1 MWKWKIGV
9 VCLIVLAA
17 GAALLAKGQLNR
29 QVILLRNGTVIPVNH
44 TWESGNDL
52 FYENDTETHYVSRAD
67 IEFVGTRSLSQ
78 VLHAAGI
85 DGTAAL
91 NRCVKFFDP
100 LLEDGA
106 VITGQAKFHLWI
118 VPAALIGGVLLFV
131 LRFLRSRYDKKPAP
145 PKAAVVKEIVP
156 ELPNRNDIVRFF
168 LNLYRHQVGESPDAP
183 AEFAQLP
190 SGPSPNL
197 VYELRVKHESEWV
210 KRRMT
215 IGPLGDESSS
225 KSKCFYVIFD
235 QHLVVKVPPRPIRDF
250 EAYVASIKKEGRI
263 VERLAPR
270 ECIIPKVSV
279 ILSQVHE
286 PPEASGVPA
295 DLLEEKYIT
304 WLRKFPEHQDYL
316 KINGTFVFFMDLA
329 QYYFLSHIIDGSH
342 DLTAA
347 IRAEI
352 DATGDLIRQP
362 AKFKERYAEENEAVG
377 FEIRDLFNQCEAET
391 RALLKQQGKSALVS
405 PYRIQAWFLRYLETR
420 DIGEIGD
427 GLPAEFTPSIVAVFA
442 GLFDKYRT
450 SVKAYLDAVRGF
462 CGRLVLDQN
471 KLVIAGIITNLLD
484 LLAWLGVKQV
494 AMRDL
499 KPDNLLVAG
508 DPRCYPGFLRSP
520 ADYTL
525 GIIDVETAVSW
536 GAAGD
541 GKLRQPLLGG
551 TPYFATP
558 SHLLPN
564 TVIAAC
570 FAQPA
575 LILHMQDW
583 QAVLVMIYKAAT
595 GELLLDRTAKMFVDI
610 KAIIVNAMKQAE
622 PIETHV
628 EEISRMFWGSAAAEF
643 RQRMKAK
650 EAILRQVEVEIPPRA
665 RAMFVRTLKRDI
677 ASIEASIRRSVE
689 AQPYFTSPGHRDR
702 LLKSPHA
709 RICQIMEEVDSKMQ
723 AGAVSPESARAT
735 LRFLKS
741 LATLKALVERK
752 NQVASAL
759 EGGDRKMNSYDLLI
773 LMFNSVLKSM
783 YREDWK
789 PLAEEPAAMTCR
801 PDELSLATTI

>member
-9 VCLIVLAA
+9 VCLMVLAA
-17 GAALLAKGQLNR
+17 GATLLAKDQLNR
-29 QVILLRNGTVIPVNH
+29 KVILLQNGQVIPVNR
-44 TWESGNDL
+44 TWESGSDI
-52 FYENDTETHYVSRAD
+52 FYENDKQTHFVSRAD
-67 IEFVGTRSLSQ
+67 IKFIGTQSLSQ
-78 VLHAAGI
+78 VLHAAGT
-85 DGTAAL
+85 DCAAAL
-91 NRCVKFFDP
+91 SRCTKYFAP

-106 VITGQAKFHLWI
+106 VITHKLNPWI
-118 VPAALIGGVLLFV
+118 VTAVLVFGLLLFS
-131 LRFLRSRYDKKPAP
+131 LRFLRSRFQKKPAP
-145 PKAAVVKEIVP
+145 PKAPVLKEVVH
-156 ELPNRNDIVRFF
+156 ELPTRTDIVRFF

-183 AEFAQLP
+183 TEFAQLP
-190 SGPSPNL
+190 SGPSQNL
-197 VYELRVKHESEWV
+197 VYELRVKNENEWV

-215 IGPLGDESSS
+215 IGPLGEESSS

-250 EAYVASIKKEGRI
+250 EEYVASIKKEGHI
-263 VERLAPR
+263 VERLAPK

-279 ILSQVHE
+279 ILSMVHE
-286 PPEASGVPA
+286 PPAASEAPA

-329 QYYFLSHIIDGSH
+329 QYYFLSHIIDESH
-342 DLTAA
+342 DPTAA

-377 FEIRDLFNQCEAET
+377 FEIRDLFNQCEAEV
-391 RALLKQQGKSALVS
+391 RKLLKQQGKSSVVS

-420 DIGEIGD
+420 DIGEISD
-427 GLPAEFTPSIVAVFA
+427 GLPPDLAAPIGAVFA
-442 GLFDKYRT
+442 SLFEKYRS
-450 SVKAYLDAVRGF
+450 SVNAYLAAVRGF
-462 CGRLVLDQN
+462 CRRLVLEQN
-471 KLVIAGIITNLLD
+471 RLVMAGIITNLLD
-484 LLAWLGVKQV
+484 LLAWLGEKQV

-508 DPRCYPGFLRSP
+508 DPQCYPGFLRSA

-525 GIIDVETAVSW
+525 GIIDVETAVYW
-536 GAAGD
+536 GGAED
-541 GKLRQPLLGG
+541 GKIRQPLLGG

-564 TVIAAC
+564 TVLAAC

-575 LILHMQDW
+575 VILHMQDW

-595 GELLLDRTAKMFVDI
+595 GELLFDRTAKMFVEI
-610 KAIIVNAMKQAE
+610 KTIIISAMKQAQ

-628 EEISRMFWGSAAAEF
+628 EEISRMFWCSATAEF
-643 RQRMKAK
+643 RARMKAQ
-650 EAILRQVEVEIPPRA
+650 ETTLRQVEVEIPRRA
-665 RAMFVRTLKRDI
+665 KAMFVRTLKRDI
-677 ASIEASIRRSVE
+677 ASIAASIQRSVQ
-689 AQPYFTSPGHRDR
+689 AQSYFPSPGHRDQ

-709 RICQIMEEVDSKMQ
+709 RICHIMEEVESKMQ
-723 AGAVSPESARAT
+723 AKVVSPESARAT
-735 LRFLKS
+735 LRFLKN
-741 LATLKALVERK
+741 LTNLKALIERK
-752 NQVASAL
+752 TQLANAL
-759 EGGDRKMNSYDLLI
+759 EGGNGKMSAYDLLI
-773 LMFNSVLKSM
+773 LMFSSVLKSM
-783 YREDWK
+783 YREEWK

-801 PDELSLATTI
+801 PDDELSLATTI